1 MIIAQYR
8 YSDVLSR
15 MPAILSPA
23 ISLIEYITTERTLLI
38 TFKGR
43 RTYSYFDVP
52 LEVYEEFL
60 RSASKG
66 TYFNEII
73 RDKYA
78 VI

>member
-1 MIIAQYR
+1 MVLAQYR
-8 YSDVLSR
+8 DGDVLSR
-15 MPAILSPA
+15 MPAILSSA
-23 ISLIEYITTERTLLI
+23 ISFIEYITTERTLLI
-38 TFKGR
+38 TFKGG